1 MIEVNY
7 DLGEYEEYITQD
19 TLDNIQKV
27 CDKILESENIKGNF
41 EVSLSFVNDE
51 EIRELNNEY
60 RQIDAKTDVLSFPLI
75 EIEEFNDLKEHEPM
89 IPVLLGDIIIS
100 LPTALEQSK
109 EYNHSLNREIS
120 FLTCHSM
127 FHLLGYDHI
136 EESEAEAMELKQEE
150 ILSQLGIT
158 RLD

>member
-51 EIRELNNEY
+51 EIRELN
-60 RQIDAKTDVLSFPLI
+60 
-75 EIEEFNDLKEHEPM
+75 LKCDYHDK
-89 IPVLLGDIIIS
+89 I
-100 LPTALEQSK
+100 
-109 EYNHSLNREIS
+109 
-120 FLTCHSM
+120 C
-127 FHLLGYDHI
+127 
-136 EESEAEAMELKQEE
+136 
-150 ILSQLGIT
+150 
-158 RLD
+158 

>member
-51 EIRELNNEY
+51 EIRE
-60 RQIDAKTDVLSFPLI
+60 
-75 EIEEFNDLKEHEPM
+75 
-89 IPVLLGDIIIS
+89 
-100 LPTALEQSK
+100 
-109 EYNHSLNREIS
+109 
-120 FLTCHSM
+120 
-127 FHLLGYDHI
+127 
-136 EESEAEAMELKQEE
+136 
-150 ILSQLGIT
+150 
-158 RLD
+158 